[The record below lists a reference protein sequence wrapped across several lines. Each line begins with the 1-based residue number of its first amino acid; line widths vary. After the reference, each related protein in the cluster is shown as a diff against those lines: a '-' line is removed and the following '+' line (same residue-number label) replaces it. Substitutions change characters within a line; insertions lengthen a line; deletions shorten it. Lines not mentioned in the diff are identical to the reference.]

1 MSQVEPSAQQLDV
14 AAAKKAACVARK
26 AAKTTAIVDLNFEE
40 LMMEAMIEGDEF
52 FVRVEQ
58 WLQGLLPVSA
68 AGQRCLV
75 RQAAEIKKIIQDS
88 AQTKTAQSGGTLAML
103 NLSRRAFPRINT
115 AKVLFVLKS
124 WDGVPLSVSSLLG
137 TIQVNA
143 DMWSDDVM
151 SDLTRASSDAEC
163 QAWIGF

>member
-1 MSQVEPSAQQLDV
+1 MLQADTAQQSDV
-14 AAAKKAACVARK
+14 ATANKAAAAARK
-26 AAKTTAIVDLNFEE
+26 AAKTTAIVNLHLEE
-40 LMMEAMIEGDEF
+40 LMMEAMIEGDAF

-58 WLQGLLPVSA
+58 WLQGLLPLSA

-75 RQAAEIKKIIQDS
+75 RPASEIKKIIQDS
-88 AQTKTAQSGGTLAML
+88 AQTKTVQSGGTLSML

-124 WDGVPLSVSSLLG
+124 WDGMPLSLSGLLG